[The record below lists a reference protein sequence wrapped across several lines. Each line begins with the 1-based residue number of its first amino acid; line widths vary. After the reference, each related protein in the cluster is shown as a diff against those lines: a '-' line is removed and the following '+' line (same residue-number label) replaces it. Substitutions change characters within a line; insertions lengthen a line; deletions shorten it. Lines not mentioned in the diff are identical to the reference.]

1 MFIFY
6 RQQINQVFGA
16 FRGSTRQ
23 FREALDQISWNS
35 DTVQDLQQAVLN
47 GSQSTF
53 CFTDDSVSD
62 QTYKEKKN
70 IKRAG
75 IAQNVCKQGRDDVRV
90 KVNMRSP
97 IPVSFK
103 YWSAPVK
110 RCHSYMHL
118 FMFLFSCFCSFFYY
132 FFDVHHSYS

>member
-6 RQQINQVFGA
+6 RQQINQIGA
-16 FRGSTRQ
+16 SFWGSTQQ

-35 DTVQDLQQAVLN
+35 DTVQGLQQAVLN
-47 GSQSTF
+47 GSQYTF

-75 IAQNVCKQGRDDVRV
+75 IACQKVCKQGRADVKV

-103 YWSAPVK
+103 Y
-110 RCHSYMHL
+110 
-118 FMFLFSCFCSFFYY
+118 
-132 FFDVHHSYS
+132 